1 VAARP
6 PALPPATRRSPNP
19 WQSERTISRR
29 PAPPTY
35 PGGRDVSNADPLRHQ
50 RFDGG
55 ALPRGARHDAWIVLI
70 SINFSD
76 EGRDPA
82 DPEGGPAGE
91 VEGEG
96 LTRLIAE
103 LILNSVQ

>member
-1 VAARP
+1 MCQTPIPYGTSGSTAARC
-6 PALPPATRRSPNP
+6 L
-19 WQSERTISRR
+19 
-29 PAPPTY
+29 
-35 PGGRDVSNADPLRHQ
+35 G
-50 RFDGG
+50 
-55 ALPRGARHDAWIVLI
+55 GARHDAWIVLI

-76 EGRDPA
+76 EGRAPA